1 MQVIKADEYQ
11 GWVIKTKDEF
21 IAVDP
26 WLTDHQK
33 FPSSGFLLNRAS
45 ESKHF
50 LNHSN
55 NIQHVTH
62 LIITAHFSDHLDKA
76 SLEKFDRSIPIFTT
90 HIAKK
95 ILVKIGFK
103 DITVVEPDSSYT
115 LKHSQIHVLKSGK
128 PYQSTSFS
136 YVLQHDEGSIFH
148 EGHIF
153 NQKLIESLNQYKLDL
168 LILTG
173 DLVKVFGMIKVSMEV
188 SDALK
193 IKKNISAKYLAIT
206 GNYPNKFGGL
216 IAKFLYYKQSTTDQP
231 LVCRKALQSLII

>member
-1 MQVIKADEYQ
+1 MCIRDRIKADEYQ
-11 GWVIKTKDEF
+11 GWVIKTRDEF

-33 FPSSGFLLNRAS
+33 FPSSGFLLNRES

-62 LIITAHFSDHLDKA
+62 LIITAHFSDHLDKV
-76 SLEKFDRSIPIFTT
+76 SLQKFDKSIPIFTT

-95 ILVKIGFK
+95 ILVKMGFK
-103 DITVVEPDSSYT
+103 DITVVEPDSSYS
-115 LKHSQIHVLKSGK
+115 LNHSEMHVMKSGK
-128 PYQSTSFS
+128 PYQSTSFA

-153 NQKLIESLNQYKLDL
+153 NEKLIESLNQYKLDL

-173 DLVKVFGMIKVSMEV
+173 DLVKVFGMIKVSMDIP
-188 SDALK
+188 DALK
-193 IKKNISAKYLAIT
+193 IKNNISACL
-206 GNYPNKFGGL
+206 
-216 IAKFLYYKQSTTDQP
+216 LYTSPSPRDATLSRMP
-231 LVCRKALQSLII
+231 SSA

>member
-11 GWVIKTKDEF
+11 GWVIKTRDEF

-33 FPSSGFLLNRAS
+33 FPSSGFLLNRES

-62 LIITAHFSDHLDKA
+62 LIITAHFSDHLDKV
-76 SLEKFDRSIPIFTT
+76 SLQKFDKSIPIFTT

-95 ILVKIGFK
+95 ILVKMGFK
-103 DITVVEPDSSYT
+103 DITVVEPDSSYS
-115 LKHSQIHVLKSGK
+115 LNHSEMHVMKSGK
-128 PYQSTSFS
+128 PYQSTSFA

-153 NQKLIESLNQYKLDL
+153 NQKLIESLNQYELDL

-173 DLVKVFGMIKVSMEV
+173 DLVKVFGMIKVSMDIL
-188 SDALK
+188 DALK
-193 IKKNISAKYLAIT
+193 IKNNISAKYLAVT
-206 GNYPNKFGGL
+206 GNSPHKFGGL
-216 IAKFLYYKQSTTDQP
+216 IAKFLYYKNSTTDQP
-231 LVCRKALQSLII
+231 LVCSKAWQSLII

>member
-11 GWVIKTKDEF
+11 GWVIKTRDEF

-33 FPSSGFLLNRAS
+33 FPSSGFLLNRES

-55 NIQHVTH
+55 NIQQVTH

-76 SLEKFDRSIPIFTT
+76 SLQKFDKSIPIFTT

-95 ILVKIGFK
+95 ILVKMGFK
-103 DITVVEPDSSYT
+103 DITVVEPDSSYS
-115 LKHSQIHVLKSGK
+115 LNHSEMHVMKSGK
-128 PYQSTSFS
+128 PYQSTSFA

-153 NQKLIESLNQYKLDL
+153 NEKLIESLNQYKLDL

-173 DLVKVFGMIKVSMEV
+173 DLVKVFGMIKVSMDIT
-188 SDALK
+188 DALK
-193 IKKNISAKYLAIT
+193 IKNNVSAKYLTVT
-206 GNYPNKFGGL
+206 GNSPHKFRGL
-216 IAKFLYYKQSTTDQP
+216 IAKFLYYKNSTTDQP
-231 LVCRKALQSLII
+231 LVCRKAWQSLII

>member
-11 GWVIKTKDEF
+11 GWVIKTRDEF

-33 FPSSGFLLNRAS
+33 FPSSGFLLNRES

-55 NIQHVTH
+55 NIQQVTH
-62 LIITAHFSDHLDKA
+62 LIITAHFSDHLDKV
-76 SLEKFDRSIPIFTT
+76 SLQKFDKSIPIFTT

-95 ILVKIGFK
+95 ILVKMGFK
-103 DITVVEPDSSYT
+103 DITVVEPDSSYS
-115 LKHSQIHVLKSGK
+115 LNHSEMHVMKSGK
-128 PYQSTSFS
+128 PYQSTSFA

-153 NQKLIESLNQYKLDL
+153 NQKLIESLNQYELDL

-173 DLVKVFGMIKVSMEV
+173 DLVKVFGMIKVSMDIL
-188 SDALK
+188 DALK
-193 IKKNISAKYLAIT
+193 IKNNISAKYLAVT
-206 GNYPNKFGGL
+206 GNSPHKFGGL
-216 IAKFLYYKQSTTDQP
+216 IAKFLYYKNSTTDQP
-231 LVCRKALQSLII
+231 LVCSKAWQSLII

>member
-11 GWVIKTKDEF
+11 GWVIKNRDEF

-33 FPSSGFLLNRAS
+33 FPSSGFLLNRES

-55 NIQHVTH
+55 NIQQVTH

-76 SLEKFDRSIPIFTT
+76 SLQKFDRSIPIFTT

-95 ILVKIGFK
+95 ILVKMGFK
-103 DITVVEPDSSYT
+103 DITAVEPDSSYS
-115 LKHSQIHVLKSGK
+115 LNHSEMHVMKSGK
-128 PYQSTSFS
+128 PYQSTSFA

-173 DLVKVFGMIKVSMEV
+173 DLVKVFGMIKVSMDIL
-188 SDALK
+188 DALK
-193 IKKNISAKYLAIT
+193 IKNNVSAKYLAVT
-206 GNYPNKFGGL
+206 GNSPNKFGGL
-216 IAKFLYYKQSTTDQP
+216 IAKFLYYKNLTTDHP
-231 LVCRKALQSLII
+231 LVCRKAWQSLII

>member
-11 GWVIKTKDEF
+11 GWVIKTRDEF

-33 FPSSGFLLNRAS
+33 FPSSGFLLNRES

-62 LIITAHFSDHLDKA
+62 LIITAHFSDHLDKV
-76 SLEKFDRSIPIFTT
+76 SLQKFDKSIPIFTT

-95 ILVKIGFK
+95 ILVKMGFK
-103 DITVVEPDSSYT
+103 DITVVEPDSSYS
-115 LKHSQIHVLKSGK
+115 LNHSEMHVMKSGK
-128 PYQSTSFS
+128 PYQSTSFA

-153 NQKLIESLNQYKLDL
+153 NEKLIESLNQYKLDL

-173 DLVKVFGMIKVSMEV
+173 DLVKVFGMIKVSMDIT
-188 SDALK
+188 DALT
-193 IKKNISAKYLAIT
+193 IKNNVSAKYLTVT
-206 GNYPNKFGGL
+206 GNSPHKFRGL
-216 IAKFLYYKQSTTDQP
+216 IAKFLYYKNSTTDQP
-231 LVCRKALQSLII
+231 LVCSKAWQSLII